1 MPKNNLL
8 LYRNKYIIFIN
19 SIFTYRST
27 CPIARTYHNQKKYK
41 INTQDQEKVQWLIV
55 YVFPM
60 ILILIVN

>member
-41 INTQDQEKVQWLIV
+41 INTQDQEKVQ
-55 YVFPM
+55 
-60 ILILIVN
+60 